1 MECDPFY
8 RLCNQARS
16 QSFIGHC
23 PAPWYTFRVYPGLN
37 ILVGTVFI
45 LLLAI
50 VPGEARS
57 AGRIDNAVFSSFTGH
72 IARQMGLDKQAFA
85 QASTCLSWFYKASK
99 KPPPPAFQGI
109 NWSPTAAPSLEED
122 CPRFYPGGMD
132 AARED
137 FARTQTLLSVCL
149 TVYEFALV
157 ADQDDNQSYSTIELQ
172 DLFQS
177 LSLAYDTADSPR
189 ASIDTLTD
197 RFDNWYRA
205 RTLDQV
211 MQGMSTLYERGY
223 RVTPDDRAE
232 LDRVMK

>member
-1 MECDPFY
+1 M
-8 RLCNQARS
+8 
-16 QSFIGHC
+16 H
-23 PAPWYTFRVYPGLN
+23 PGLN
-37 ILVGTVFI
+37 IAVGTVFI

-99 KPPPPAFQGI
+99 KPPPPAIQGI
-109 NWSPTAAPSLEED
+109 NWSSTAAPSLEQD
-122 CPRFYPGGMD
+122 CPRIYPGGMD

-177 LSLAYDTADSPR
+177 LSLAYDAADSPR
-189 ASIDTLTD
+189 TSIDTLTD

-205 RTLDQV
+205 KTLDQV